1 MSGTVFVQLQV
12 LSSLRCW
19 KGIRC
24 LEFKNLECNVYRC
37 FCQFYDSARSIGK
50 IIPPLLFS

>member
-12 LSSLRCW
+12 LSSLMCW

-37 FCQFYDSARSIGK
+37 FC
-50 IIPPLLFS
+50 